1 MHVFVG
7 WDPREKL
14 AADVCKYTI
23 LKHSRSSK
31 VHMLR
36 QSTLRE
42 QGYFNREFFMDG
54 NQYVDKIDKK
64 PFSTQFSFTR
74 FLTPIIARDLGLRG
88 WVAFCDLD
96 FVFTTDIDD
105 ILSEVDDKY
114 AVMCVKHDFQ
124 PEPQL
129 KMDDMKQEPYP
140 RKNWSSFMLFNLEHP
155 ANNSLTKEMVNTMKG
170 SELHRF
176 CWLQD
181 DEIGALNPDW
191 NTLALK
197 NEGHDRMPPK
207 GAVHYTW
214 GMPFMKGYEYCE
226 YSDYFFNVFGRMN
239 LATA

>member
-74 FLTPIIARDLGLRG
+74 FLTPVIAKDL
-88 WVAFCDLD
+88 V
-96 FVFTTDIDD
+96 
-105 ILSEVDDKY
+105 
-114 AVMCVKHDFQ
+114 
-124 PEPQL
+124 
-129 KMDDMKQEPYP
+129 
-140 RKNWSSFMLFNLEHP
+140 
-155 ANNSLTKEMVNTMKG
+155 
-170 SELHRF
+170 
-176 CWLQD
+176 
-181 DEIGALNPDW
+181 
-191 NTLALK
+191 
-197 NEGHDRMPPK
+197 
-207 GAVHYTW
+207 
-214 GMPFMKGYEYCE
+214 
-226 YSDYFFNVFGRMN
+226 
-239 LATA
+239 